1 MASYS
6 DLVMKVPSVQ
16 LASPEDV
23 LSFWFGRPA
32 ANEDELMPRIHRW
45 FRGGPSMDEEVR
57 HRFGP
62 TVEAALRHELDG
74 WAETARGR
82 LALVLLLDQMTRS
95 VYRNDARSYA
105 GDAHAQALSAEAF
118 DHGMDRELC
127 FIERVFLAMPM
138 GHAEDL
144 GLQERVA
151 GMASAL
157 ATNAPPEYRVMS
169 AMVVEQTLKYLGVI
183 RRFGRFPHRNATL
196 GRDSTPDELEFLKTW
211 AEVQPPKGM
220 GPA

>member
-1 MASYS
+1 MQF
-6 DLVMKVPSVQ
+6 PSGR

-95 VYRNDARSYA
+95 LYRNDARSYA
-105 GDAHAQALSAEAF
+105 GDAHAQALSVEAF
-118 DHGMDRELC
+118 DRGMDGELG

-144 GLQERVA
+144 VLQERVA
-151 GMASAL
+151 GLASKA
-157 ATNAPPEYRVMS
+157 AANAPPEYRVMS
-169 AMVVEQTLKYLGVI
+169 AMSVEQTVKYLGII
-183 RRFGRFPHRNATL
+183 RRLDRK
-196 GRDSTPDELEFLKTW
+196 S
-211 AEVQPPKGM
+211 VV
-220 GPA
+220 